1 MIDAIEMELAMP
13 RQIQSG
19 VFADPAYVH
28 AYRFELLGDAL
39 VERVIWKRLPEPR
52 RLYGEVV
59 ADTAAVWYRF
69 WLPQHDQVVERYYLS
84 DGTPLGIH
92 IDVSGPI
99 VCNESGCRADDFILD
114 IRIDA
119 HGRVTV
125 HNEEEFER
133 SVLLGE
139 LSPLSATQA
148 EAHLRE
154 LTAAIAR
161 NRFPPPLVRNW
172 RIDPSRIREA
182 MAEADAEE
190 VLAPGRSGDRAE
202 DGKESG
208 EQEAE
213 R

>member
-1 MIDAIEMELAMP
+1 MSAREI
-13 RQIQSG
+13 RSG
-19 VFADPAYVH
+19 VFGDPAFVH

-39 VERVIWKRLPEPR
+39 VERVIWKGLPEPR
-52 RLYGEVV
+52 TLYGEVV
-59 ADTAAVWYRF
+59 ADTGAVWYRF
-69 WLPQHDQVVERYYLS
+69 WLPQHDQVVERYYLA

-99 VCNESGCRADDFILD
+99 ICGESGCRADDYILD

-133 SVLLGE
+133 SALLGE
-139 LSPLSATQA
+139 LSPTAAAQA

-161 NRFPPPLVRNW
+161 NRFPPALVRNW
-172 RIDPSRIREA
+172 RIDLSRIREA
-182 MAEADAEE
+182 VAEAEE
-190 VLAPGRSGDRAE
+190 DVSALRRPGNGAE
-202 DGKESG
+202 DGEEGG

>member
-1 MIDAIEMELAMP
+1 ML
-13 RQIQSG
+13 RQIRSG
-19 VFADPAYVH
+19 VFGDPAFVY

-52 RLYGEVV
+52 ALFGEVV
-59 ADTAAVWYRF
+59 ADTGAVWYRF
-69 WLPQHDQVVERYYLS
+69 WLPQHDQVVERYYLA

-92 IDVSGPI
+92 IDVCGPI
-99 VCNESGCRADDFILD
+99 TCDESSCRADDYILD

-119 HGRVTV
+119 AGRVTV

-133 SVLLGE
+133 SALLGE
-139 LSPLSATQA
+139 MDPATAARA

-161 NRFPPPLVRNW
+161 GRFPPPLARNW
-172 RIDPSRIREA
+172 QIDLSRIREA
-182 MAEADAEE
+182 VAEANVEASAATSAFGPAGE
-190 VLAPGRSGDRAE
+190 RTE
-202 DGKESG
+202 DGEEG
-208 EQEAE
+208 EEQEAQ